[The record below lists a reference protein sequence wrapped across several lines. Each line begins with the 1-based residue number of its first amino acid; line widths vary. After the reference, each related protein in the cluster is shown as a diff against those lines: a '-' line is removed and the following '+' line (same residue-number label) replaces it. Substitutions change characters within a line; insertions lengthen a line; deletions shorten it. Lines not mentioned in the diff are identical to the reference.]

1 VRGSVCVAQRLT
13 VLFLPLI
20 RECVCVWVCACVCV
34 WDRDWRCR
42 SCHRYGRDV
51 PQESLGLSNRAG
63 GQESDLYTGA
73 RAG

>member
-1 VRGSVCVAQRLT
+1 MQLLQIYNWNYELSVC
-13 VLFLPLI
+13 
-20 RECVCVWVCACVCV
+20 VCACVCV